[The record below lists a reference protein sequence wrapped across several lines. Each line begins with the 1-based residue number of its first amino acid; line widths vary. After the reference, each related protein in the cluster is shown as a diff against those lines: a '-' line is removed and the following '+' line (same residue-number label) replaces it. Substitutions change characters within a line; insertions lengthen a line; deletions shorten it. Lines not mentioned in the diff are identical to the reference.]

1 MYKSSLVYH
10 FYQFSLHIIVY
21 VAVSPERPASFHVSR
36 QGSNQIRIG
45 NLFVQVAYKS
55 LACRMAAGYII
66 QWSLHGI
73 IAMRVKNGN
82 HAVYAA
88 MFQKFTYAQI
98 IGVYG
103 LERK

>member
-1 MYKSSLVYH
+1 
-10 FYQFSLHIIVY
+10 
-21 VAVSPERPASFHVSR
+21 
-36 QGSNQIRIG
+36 
-45 NLFVQVAYKS
+45 
-55 LACRMAAGYII
+55 MAAGYII